1 MKRNT
6 IFGMALLLAV
16 LTLAPAA
23 AADLWLR
30 IEVNGEKGEEVSM
43 NLPLSMVEA
52 MVPDEFRSSNS
63 LRIDDEDYDIAELR
77 KIWRQLQDSPDTT
90 YLMVND
96 ADSKVRIGKKGDFI
110 VMNVTERGGD
120 GEDVQARIP
129 VTVLGALLSGAGD
142 QLNISAALK
151 ELARQGEGE
160 LLTVTGKDEKVR
172 IWLSSSSGN

>member
-1 MKRNT
+1 MNGKK
-6 IFGMALLLAV
+6 IFGTALLLAGF
-16 LTLAPAA
+16 TLGPAR

-52 MVPDEFRSSNS
+52 MVPDELRSSKMVS
-63 LRIDDEDYDIAELR
+63 FHDEDYDIAELR
-77 KIWRQLQDSPDTT
+77 RIWRQLETSPDTT
-90 YLMVND
+90 YLMVNE

-110 VMNVTERGGD
+110 VMNVTERGE

-129 VTVLGALLSGAGD
+129 VRVLGALLSGSGD

-151 ELARQGEGE
+151 ELARHGEGE
-160 LLTVTGKDEKVR
+160 LLTVTGRDEKVR
-172 IWLSSSSGN
+172 IWLDNDSGN